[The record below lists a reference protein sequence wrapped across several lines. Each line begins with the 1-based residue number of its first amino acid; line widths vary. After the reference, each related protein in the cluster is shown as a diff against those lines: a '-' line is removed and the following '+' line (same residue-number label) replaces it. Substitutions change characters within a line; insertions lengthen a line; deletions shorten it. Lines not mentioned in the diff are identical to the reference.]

1 MRGMPRDRSRARPAG
16 TARMDRKAI
25 CRSTHTHTQTHAHAH
40 MHTHTNTHAPAPARA
55 ARTPFPRGAWEKV
68 TVGVAAGQGSS
79 RRVTAG
85 HGGGSRRW
93 VTAGH
98 GGGSRRVTAGHG
110 GGRRPCR
117 PRSARWRP
125 PAAGGSPTRP
135 TPPGPGKYTK
145 I

>member
-98 GGGSRRVTAGHG
+98 GGGGHGGSRRVTAGHG
-110 GGRRPCR
+110 GGVTVGHGGSRR
-117 PRSARWRP
+117 
-125 PAAGGSPTRP
+125 GSPTVPSSKLRNC
-135 TPPGPGKYTK
+135 
-145 I
+145 